1 MKELEKGR
9 TLLDYKIPKEATFNL
24 GLRTACGC
32 CCPTHL
38 REMNVWTPD
47 GVYHLVEMKESE
59 SVLQFKQNIHLKL
72 GIPPDKQRLYHQKI
86 LL

>member
-1 MKELEKGR
+1 
-9 TLLDYKIPKEATFNL
+9 
-24 GLRTACGC
+24 
-32 CCPTHL
+32 
-38 REMNVWTPD
+38 MNVWTPD